1 MMHQTEK
8 NCFYACLKTLLDF
21 FSLLFA
27 FVTIHFSQVVDKYH
41 RKKELHTKALA
52 LTAFTN

>member
-8 NCFYACLKTLLDF
+8 NCFYAYLKTLLDF

-27 FVTIHFSQVVDKYH
+27 FVTIRLSQVVDKYL